1 MKRILL
7 GALLGAAL
15 AMPAYA
21 LDEDAVAAARDLLEA
36 SRAEQMLDIVTE
48 QIKANILMADPDAGA
63 HAEVISQFFAEHL
76 GYHQLE
82 ADLITLYAEAFTTG
96 ELRELAHFYRSPVGQ
111 KSLDL
116 MPELMQRSNALT
128 MQRLQAALPKL
139 EAELQAIKAEQQAGQ

>member
-1 MKRILL
+1 MKRILG
-7 GALLGAAL
+7 GALLGLCL
-15 AMPAYA
+15 AMPAQA

-36 SRAEQMLDIVTE
+36 SRTEQMLGMVTE
-48 QIKANILMADPDAGA
+48 QIKANILVADPDAGA

-76 GYHQLE
+76 GYQQLE

-116 MPELMQRSNALT
+116 MPELMQKSNALT
-128 MQRLQAALPKL
+128 LRKLQENLPKL
-139 EAELQAIKAEQQAGQ
+139 EAQLRALETPEQQ

>member
-21 LDEDAVAAARDLLEA
+21 LDDDAVAAARDLLEA
-36 SRAEQMLDIVTE
+36 SRTEQMLEVTME
-48 QIKANILMADPDAGA
+48 QIKANILMAEPGAVA
-63 HAEVISQFFAEHL
+63 HAEVVSQFFAEHL
-76 GYHQLE
+76 GYQQLE
-82 ADLITLYAEAFTTG
+82 ADLITLYAEAFTVG

-116 MPELMQRSNALT
+116 MPELMQKGNALT
-128 MQRLQAALPKL
+128 IRKLQEHLPKL
-139 EAELQAIKAEQQAGQ
+139 EAELQAINARQQPAQ

>member
-21 LDEDAVAAARDLLEA
+21 LDDDAVAAARDLLEA
-36 SRAEQMLDIVTE
+36 SRTEQMLAVTMD
-48 QIKANILMADPDAGA
+48 QIKANILQQDPNGAAYAD
-63 HAEVISQFFAEHL
+63 VVVNFFAENL
-76 GYHQLE
+76 SYDVLE
-82 ADLITLYAEAFTTG
+82 PELIALYAEVFTTG

-139 EAELQAIKAEQQAGQ
+139 EAELQAIKAEQNAGQ